1 MPNGIENQNYSW
13 ESNIVKAMH
22 KKNRFYRTW
31 LYIWV
36 TLRVSDKKHELLI
49 LRENMSSPV
58 VFRWGRVAPVFSFF
72 VLSYYVS
79 LRSEFRVVM
88 PVTIS
93 AWKWCSVRLFLRLF
107 VGGRMSYL
115 RYLCL
120 FAYCGVQHILRCF
133 SSSMLPVSLDCPFFD
148 CPFDIL

>member
-1 MPNGIENQNYSW
+1 MNCLPF
-13 ESNIVKAMH
+13 A
-22 KKNRFYRTW
+22 RTW
-31 LYIWV
+31 VHPWFLGGV
-36 TLRVSDKKHELLI
+36 
-49 LRENMSSPV
+49 
-58 VFRWGRVAPVFSFF
+58 RVAHLFSFF

-120 FAYCGVQHILRCF
+120 FAYCGVQHIWRCF
-133 SSSMLPVSLDCPFFD
+133 SSSMLPVSLNCPFLIAPSVFSNVY
-148 CPFDIL
+148 FFNTIQFEIITYIYYWNLH